1 MRRLPDILFGSLTE
15 NPVQRR
21 NVFWMILG
29 RLLTSSGAV
38 FVAAPVFQAYLVSAG
53 LGTGLIGA
61 IGSVGSVA
69 AGVGMFALIGVADR
83 VQNRIRTLVLCML
96 ALIITPIVLA
106 VLSQLGPET
115 KTAGTVFVVVMAL
128 RIGDEFLGS
137 FRSMVRS
144 SMMVRAFRVNV
155 RGRLT
160 GIAGFISGLAALG
173 LGLVTMKILREL
185 ESPLGFT
192 VCFALAPVL
201 YVGGAFVRLNLRELP
216 ELKRPGRSGS
226 AFPWAAIWDV
236 LRLREFRVLVAPNI
250 LRGTVAGVGY
260 FAWVVAIKR
269 LELPPAYAGLG
280 AAANAVAGTLLGNV
294 AIGLF
299 LDRRG
304 PGPVL
309 FAGGVLGAIAMVA
322 MVLTPSPRV
331 FLGFYGLFVFGM
343 KLTGGGVPLG
353 VFEIAPPEIIGAFN
367 GARLM
372 LTIAATAISISVAG
386 QLLKTLG
393 PLPVFAAGAAL
404 SVVTGIWYWYAFRR
418 TG

>member
-1 MRRLPDILFGSLTE
+1 
-15 NPVQRR
+15 R
-21 NVFWMILG
+21 NVFWMLIG

-38 FVAAPVFQAYLVSAG
+38 FIAAPVFQAYLVSAG
-53 LGTGLIGA
+53 LDTGQIGT

-69 AGVGMFALIGVADR
+69 AGVGMFALMGVADR
-83 VQNRIRTLVLCML
+83 IQNRIRTVVLCLL
-96 ALIITPIVLA
+96 ALTITPIVLA
-106 VLSQLGPET
+106 VLSQLGPEIQ
-115 KTAGTVFVVVMAL
+115 TAGTVLIVVMVL
-128 RIGDEFLGS
+128 RIVEQFADS

-144 SMMVRAFRVNV
+144 SMMVRTFQVNI

-160 GIAGFISGLAALG
+160 GIAGLISGLATLG
-173 LGLVTMKILREL
+173 LGLVTMKVLREL
-185 ESPLGFT
+185 GAPLGFT
-192 VCFALAPVL
+192 ACFALAPVL
-201 YVGGAFVRLNLRELP
+201 YLAGALVRLNLRELP

-236 LRLREFRVLVAPNI
+236 LRLREFRVLVAPNL
-250 LRGTVAGVGY
+250 LRGAVAGVAY
-260 FAWVVAIKR
+260 FAWVVGIQR

-280 AAANAVAGTLLGNV
+280 AAVNAVAGTLLGSV

-322 MVLTPSPRV
+322 MVLAPSPPV

-343 KLTGGGVPLG
+343 TLTGGGVPLG
-353 VFEIAPPEIIGAFN
+353 VFETAPPEMMGAFN

-372 LTIAATAISISVAG
+372 LTIAATAVSMSAAG
-386 QLLKTLG
+386 QLVKALG
-393 PLPVFAAGAAL
+393 PFPVFVAGAAL
-404 SVVTGIWYWYAFRR
+404 SVVTGIWYWHAFRR
-418 TG
+418 TK